1 MGRSIN
7 YKSITEDDRQR
18 IILDFIRSNP
28 SCNAQYVVEKLE
40 NQISRVT
47 VFKILHKLMENGA
60 VKSYL
65 ENNQKRNARDHKLY
79 VEEGNPLVSV
89 RLELDKFEG
98 AYFDLFNKSL
108 LELDT
113 EHISATLVRIR
124 KTRPYDASRA
134 IEFLEQLGRLV
145 ENLFHIFYSMVDAY
159 LFRFLFIWS
168 RKISDQQ
175 VLQQLYSMV
184 FSKIADMQTR
194 ISESFKSTTLRDI
207 NNFIAPFIVERF
219 RGYIGVDEEP
229 KGSRTFLQYLDS
241 FKEFGLEKEIE
252 AVIDS
257 LWKIIG
263 DLQQYVYPEPRI
275 YRWPFK
281 YGEDNWRKLVSL
293 LRQHPESIPSDL
305 GLMIK
310 IFKSISAAN
319 RGKQHENL

>member
-1 MGRSIN
+1 MTPAEREKAIIEHIRAHRFCN
-7 YKSITEDDRQR
+7 VED
-18 IILDFIRSNP
+18 
-28 SCNAQYVVEKLE
+28 VVRGVDKRV
-40 NQISRVT
+40 SRVT
-47 VFKILHKLMENGA
+47 VFKILHKLIENGA
-60 VKSYL
+60 VKLYL

-79 VEEGNPLVSV
+79 VDEGNPLVSV
-89 RLELDKFEG
+89 RLELEKFES

-108 LELDT
+108 VELDT
-113 EHISATLVRIR
+113 EHISATLAR
-124 KTRPYDASRA
+124 KTSPNDASMS
-134 IEFLEQLGRLV
+134 IEFLEKLGRLV
-145 ENLFHIFYSMVDAY
+145 GNLFYIFYSMVDAY

-168 RKISDQQ
+168 QKISDQQ

-207 NNFIAPFIVERF
+207 NNFTAPFVVEKF
-219 RGYIGVDEEP
+219 RGSREFEGS
-229 KGSRTFLQYLDS
+229 KGSRTFVRYLDS

-281 YGEDNWRKLVSL
+281 YGEDDWRKLVSL
-293 LRQHPESIPSDL
+293 LRQHPKSTPSDL
-305 GLMIK
+305 GLMIR
-310 IFKSISAAN
+310 ILKSISSAN
-319 RGKQHENL
+319 REKE

>member
-1 MGRSIN
+1 MAN
-7 YKSITEDDRQR
+7 MNDQPMTKEERQGK
-18 IILDFIRSNP
+18 IIDIIRSNKY
-28 SCNAQYVVEKLE
+28 CNKQTVVNELKDA
-40 NQISRVT
+40 ISRAT
-47 VFKILHKLMENGA
+47 VFDLLRELIKIGA
-60 VKSYL
+60 VKTYS
-65 ENNQKRNARDHKLY
+65 ENNQKKNARDYKLF
-79 VEEGNPLVSV
+79 VAEDNPLVSV
-89 RLELDKFEG
+89 RLELEEFES

-108 LELDT
+108 VELDT
-113 EHISATLVRIR
+113 EHISATLAR
-124 KTRPYDASRA
+124 KTRPNDPSMS

-145 ENLFHIFYSMVDAY
+145 GNLFYIFYSMVDAY

-168 RKISDQQ
+168 QKISDQQ

-207 NNFIAPFIVERF
+207 NNFTAPFVVERF
-219 RGYIGVDEEP
+219 RGSIEFEGS
-229 KGSRTFLQYLDS
+229 KGSRTFVGYLDS

-281 YGEDNWRKLVSL
+281 YGEDDWRKLVSL
-293 LRQHPESIPSDL
+293 LRQHPKSTPSDL

-319 RGKQHENL
+319 REKE